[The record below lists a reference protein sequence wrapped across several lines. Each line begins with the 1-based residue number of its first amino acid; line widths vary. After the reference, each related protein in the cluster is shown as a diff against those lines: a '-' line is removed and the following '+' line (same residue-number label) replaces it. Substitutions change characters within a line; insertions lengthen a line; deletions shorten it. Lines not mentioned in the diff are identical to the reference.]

1 MKKLFFFAAAML
13 AAMTIN
19 AKVININLNEA
30 KEMSYTNCSATF
42 GVTDGVL
49 NVNYTTANA
58 WDWAGVEFDLENLTE
73 VLGIDF
79 DFKGLTP
86 NDWTAFV
93 PYLRD
98 SNGNRWWKDLDL
110 SLSSADWVSQTNYLP
125 DACYYDA
132 GTTFGEAPFTKLGF
146 IANPMAANETSS
158 FALRNIKIT
167 VPGEETAIDNVN
179 ANVQATKVIRDGQV
193 LIVRDGKTYN
203 ALGAE
208 VK

>member
-1 MKKLFFFAAAML
+1 MKKSMLFIAALFAAV
-13 AAMTIN
+13 TVN
-19 AKVININLNEA
+19 ARVINIDLNQA
-30 KEMSYTNCSATF
+30 QAIAYTNCSATPS
-42 GVTDGVL
+42 VADGVL
-49 NVNYTTANA
+49 TVNYTTEVA
-58 WDWAGVEFDLENLTE
+58 WTWAGVEFDLDNLTE

-110 SLSSADWVSQTNYLP
+110 ALSSADWVSQTNYLP
-125 DACYYDA
+125 DACYYDS

-146 IANPMAANETSS
+146 IANPMAASETS
-158 FALRNIKIT
+158 FFGLRNIKIT
-167 VPGEETAIDNVN
+167 VPGEETAIDNV
-179 ANVQATKVIRDGQV
+179 ASEVQATKVIRNGQV

-208 VK
+208 MK